1 MTPATNPLIL
11 HGCPIHPGGG
21 RAPVEAIAIDGDRI
35 VATGSLG
42 EVRAAVGGAAYE
54 KQLSGGAL
62 LPAFADPH
70 QHAFLVAAD
79 PNVDVLHG
87 CADIPDLLTRVAEI
101 ARSGMPSGW
110 VRVHGY
116 LPLDLAERHSPT
128 AADLDSVCSDRP
140 VHVLART
147 YHESVVNSAGLAALG
162 ITRTTP
168 DPPGGEIVRD
178 RRGRPTGVLIE
189 SASFLAEAASRL
201 DDPTLWAQRLR
212 AHGRRLAEHGIV
224 RIGDGAVPAVA
235 AAEFVRTL
243 AEVGIEARPLLV
255 GSRIDEPGVGVG
267 AGAGGTSKVLIDGGE
282 RCHFCFDT
290 TQLRRIWVVAFG
302 AALGPDAKLARAL
315 SRASGR
321 PRKDALGWHTGL
333 RLTSAERL
341 GELLR
346 GAADGGGG
354 LALHAVGNGA
364 VAGVLDALAAERTRS
379 GVGTGAG
386 GDTGAGAN
394 VRIEHALTLD
404 DELARRLGATGL
416 PVVTQPGFLRTHA
429 RQLVTIPPPA
439 PLMLFPLRS
448 LLSHGA
454 QLAFGSDY
462 PAADLSPWP
471 AIAAAVT
478 RASGIPGRTVH
489 SEQALTLAEA
499 LDATTATA
507 ARVLG
512 VADTGVLAAGLRADL
527 QWVDADPFAIAPE
540 ALADIRARAVWHGG
554 VQLVGDLA
562 SGISGLADT

>member
-1 MTPATNPLIL
+1 MTRAPSQLIL

-21 RAPVEAIAIDGDRI
+21 RPPVEAIAIDGARI
-35 VATGSLG
+35 VATGTLG

-87 CADIPDLLTRVAEI
+87 CADIPDLLMRVAEI

-201 DDPTLWAQRLR
+201 DDPTLWADRLR
-212 AHGRRLAEHGIV
+212 AHGRRLAENGIV

-243 AEVGIEARPLLV
+243 ADVGIEARPLLV
-255 GSRIDEPGVGVG
+255 GSRIDEPGM
-267 AGAGGTSKVLIDGGE
+267 GAGGTSKVLIDGGE

-290 TQLRRIWVVAFG
+290 TQLRRIWVAAFG

-315 SRASGR
+315 SRTSGR
-321 PRKDALGWHTGL
+321 PRKDALGWHTGV

-341 GELLR
+341 GDLLR
-346 GAADGGGG
+346 GAADSGGG

-379 GVGTGAG
+379 GVDPGGG
-386 GDTGAGAN
+386 GDTGAN

-429 RQLVTIPPPA
+429 RQLVTIAPPE

-448 LLSHGA
+448 LLRHGA
-454 QLAFGSDY
+454 QVAFGSDY

-478 RASGIPGRTVH
+478 RASGIPGRSVH
-489 SEQALTLAEA
+489 PEQALTLAEA

-512 VADTGVLAAGLRADL
+512 VGDTGVLAAALRADL
-527 QWVDADPFAIAPE
+527 QWVDADPFTVAPE
-540 ALADIRARAVWHGG
+540 ALADIRARAVWHDG
-554 VQLVGDLA
+554 VQLFGDLA
-562 SGISGLADT
+562 G

>member
-1 MTPATNPLIL
+1 MTRALSQLIL

-21 RAPVEAIAIDGDRI
+21 RPPVEAIAIDGARI
-35 VATGSLG
+35 VATGTLG

-87 CADIPDLLTRVAEI
+87 CADIPDLLMRVAEI

-201 DDPTLWAQRLR
+201 DDPTLWADRLR
-212 AHGRRLAEHGIV
+212 AHGRRLAENGIV

-243 AEVGIEARPLLV
+243 ADVGIEARPLLV
-255 GSRIDEPGVGVG
+255 GSRIDEPGM
-267 AGAGGTSKVLIDGGE
+267 GAGGTSKVLIDGGE

-290 TQLRRIWVVAFG
+290 TQLRRIWVAAFG

-315 SRASGR
+315 SRTSGR

-341 GELLR
+341 GDLLR
-346 GAADGGGG
+346 GAADSGGG

-364 VAGVLDALAAERTRS
+364 VAGSSNL
-379 GVGTGAG
+379 TG
-386 GDTGAGAN
+386 
-394 VRIEHALTLD
+394 H
-404 DELARRLGATGL
+404 
-416 PVVTQPGFLRTHA
+416 
-429 RQLVTIPPPA
+429 
-439 PLMLFPLRS
+439 
-448 LLSHGA
+448 
-454 QLAFGSDY
+454 
-462 PAADLSPWP
+462 
-471 AIAAAVT
+471 
-478 RASGIPGRTVH
+478 
-489 SEQALTLAEA
+489 
-499 LDATTATA
+499 
-507 ARVLG
+507 
-512 VADTGVLAAGLRADL
+512 
-527 QWVDADPFAIAPE
+527 
-540 ALADIRARAVWHGG
+540 LADR
-554 VQLVGDLA
+554 
-562 SGISGLADT
+562 S